1 MSPPFQR
8 WITSTVGALSRR
20 RPAERTRPRG
30 PRSEGG
36 SAAADERDEELR
48 RLSAAILRILELNH
62 DASSALSAALID
74 AELLTK
80 LKGESSGDQVR
91 EVAAELAVSLLRLK
105 DLIDAT
111 RRVGQSLGESETAA
125 IGAADESPA
134 DT

>member
-30 PRSEGG
+30 PPREGG
-36 SAAADERDEELR
+36 SAAADERDQELR